1 VIRRWTWARAGRW
14 SIGLGALF
22 VWLGW
27 ACRSSTFGLRL
38 LAIGSLMVAVPVV
51 LWMRPVL
58 GSSRR
63 AAAKID
69 RRSRRNDG
77 VASRWAVWRSSGRF
91 AVRRRMRVLK
101 PSTRQMTLW
110 QRLRVPTL
118 ELATPLARVGRQRI
132 WSPIEDVTIRVGGPR
147 TGKSGEIAGRILDA
161 PGAVIATSTRTDL
174 LELTGPVRSRVG
186 PVWVFSPSGLGGLDS
201 TIVFDPLVGC
211 KDAKT
216 ATERA
221 TDMLSGAEGPGGEAG
236 GDRAFWQGQAIRVL
250 GGLMHAAALGGA
262 SMLDVQRWVADPD
275 AYASEVQRHLRG
287 SRVESIRVDALQFVS
302 TNDRTRTSI
311 TSTIMPGLG
320 WLNDPHAAAAAG
332 RGTGPGPVLVDGEV
346 RVTERAGF
354 DVAELLASRGTVYLL
369 GAEDSQV
376 APLLCALTGHIA
388 RSARQLAS
396 EMPGGRLDPNLTLAL
411 DEAALISP
419 IPLDK
424 WTSDMGGRNITIHIA
439 VQSRAQL
446 RQRWGD
452 TGAAAIL
459 NNAATLL
466 VFGGGRDTDD
476 LMVYSTLAGERHE
489 KTRVHDPHGRLV
501 STGTQRVAVLAPAQ
515 IAQLGFG
522 QVVIFRRNMAAA
534 IGTVEM
540 AWKRHDVR
548 TAARR
553 DRRAARR
560 EQRRTVWTARRAVW
574 AVRWAG
580 LRTALDQVLTGFAA
594 WVDRVGE
601 PRASTVRDA
610 DGEVNLDA

>member
-1 VIRRWTWARAGRW
+1 MTHRWTWARAARW
-14 SIGLGALF
+14 SLGLGVLF

-27 ACRSSTFGLRL
+27 SDRSSAFGVRL
-38 LAIGSLMVAVPVV
+38 LVVGSLMLAIPIGVWTRRAP
-51 LWMRPVL
+51 

-91 AVRRRMRVLK
+91 AVRRQMKVLK
-101 PSTRQMTLW
+101 PATRQMTFFE
-110 QRLRVPTL
+110 RMRVPTL
-118 ELATPLARVGRQRI
+118 ELATPLARVCRQRV

-186 PVWVFSPSGLGGLDS
+186 PVSVFNTSGLARLDS
-201 TIVFDPLVGC
+201 TIVFDPLIGC
-211 KDAKT
+211 EKAKT
-216 ATERA
+216 ATDRA
-221 TDMLSGAEGPGGEAG
+221 TDMLSGSDAPSSENS
-236 GDRAFWQGQAIRVL
+236 GDRSFWQGQAIRVL

-275 AYASEVQRHLRG
+275 GYAGEVQRHLRN
-287 SRVESIRVDALQFVS
+287 SKQESIRVDALQFVT
-302 TNDRTRTSI
+302 TNNNTRTSI
-311 TSTIMPGLG
+311 TSTIMPALA

-332 RGTGPGPVLVDGEV
+332 QAATPGPALVDGEV
-346 RVTERAGF
+346 RVTDRAGF
-354 DVAELLASRGTVYLL
+354 DVAELLRARGTVYLL

-376 APLLCALTGHIA
+376 APLVCALTGHIA
-388 RSARQLAS
+388 RTARQLAT
-396 EMPGGRLDPNLTLAL
+396 EMPGGRLDPNLTLVL
-411 DEAALISP
+411 DEAALICP
-419 IPLDK
+419 IPLDR

-459 NNAATLL
+459 NNAATLI

-501 STGTQRVAVLAPAQ
+501 STGTQRVAVLPPAQ

-522 QVVIFRRNMAAA
+522 QVVIFRRGLAPV
-534 IGTVEM
+534 IGRVEM

-548 TAARR
+548 TIARQE
-553 DRRAARR
+553 RRAARR
-560 EQRRTVWTARRAVW
+560 HQRSIVWTARRAGW
-574 AVRWAG
+574 AARWARTVAA
-580 LRTALDQVLTGFAA
+580 LDTALTIVAA
-594 WVDRVGE
+594 WIDRVTA
-601 PRASTVRDA
+601 PRTHTQHG
-610 DGEVNLDA
+610 DGAEATDT

>member
-1 VIRRWTWARAGRW
+1 VSRRWTWARAARW
-14 SIGLGALF
+14 SIGLGVLF

-27 ACRSSTFGLRL
+27 AARSSAFGLRL
-38 LAIGSLMVAVPVV
+38 LVVSSLMIAVPVV
-51 LWMRPVL
+51 LWTRRAL

-77 VASRWAVWRSSGRF
+77 VASRWAVWRSSGRL
-91 AVRRRMRVLK
+91 AVCRQMRVLK
-101 PSTRQMTLW
+101 PATRQMTFL

-118 ELATPLARVGRQRI
+118 EFATPVARVGRQRI

-174 LELTGPVRSRVG
+174 LELTGPVRARVG
-186 PVWVFSPSGLGGLDS
+186 PVWVFNPSGIARLDS

-211 KDAKT
+211 ENAKT

-221 TDMLSGAEGPGGEAG
+221 TDMLSGAEGPSGEG
-236 GDRAFWQGQAIRVL
+236 SRDRAFWQGQAIRVL

-262 SMLDVQRWVADPD
+262 SMLDVQRWVADPGEH
-275 AYASEVQRHLRG
+275 AGAVQRHLRN
-287 SRVESIRVDALQFVS
+287 SKQESIRVDALQFVT
-302 TNDRTRTSI
+302 TNNNTRSSI
-311 TSTIMPGLG
+311 TSTIMPALA
-320 WLNDPHAAAAAG
+320 WMNDENAAMAAG
-332 RGTGPGPVLVDGEV
+332 QGVSPGPVLVNGEV
-346 RVTERAGF
+346 HVTDRAGF
-354 DVAELLASRGTVYLL
+354 DVAELLLTRGTVYLL

-376 APLLCALTGHIA
+376 APLVCALTGHIA
-388 RSARQLAS
+388 RTARQLAS

-411 DEAALISP
+411 DEAALICP
-419 IPLDK
+419 IPLDR

-459 NNAATLL
+459 NNAATLI

-476 LMVYSTLAGERHE
+476 LMVYSTLAGERRE

-501 STGTQRVAVLAPAQ
+501 STGTQRVAVLPPAQ

-522 QVVIFRRNMAAA
+522 QVVIFRRGLAPV
-534 IGTVEM
+534 IGRVEM

-548 TAARR
+548 SVARH
-553 DRRAARR
+553 DRRAVRR
-560 EQRRTVWTARRAVW
+560 HQRSIVWTARRAGW
-574 AVRWAG
+574 AARWAQTVAA
-580 LRTALDQVLTGFAA
+580 LDTALTTVATWL
-594 WVDRVGE
+594 DRATA
-601 PRASTVRDA
+601 PRTHTQHDDSAEATDT
-610 DGEVNLDA
+610 

>member
-1 VIRRWTWARAGRW
+1 MRTGTWARAARW
-14 SIGLGALF
+14 SIGLGAVF

-27 ACRSSTFGLRL
+27 AGRSSAFGVRL
-38 LAIGSLMVAVPVV
+38 LVVGSLMVAIPVG
-51 LWMRPVL
+51 LWLRRAL

-63 AAAKID
+63 AA
-69 RRSRRNDG
+69 RRIENRNRRNDG

-101 PSTRQMTLW
+101 PSTRQLSFW
-110 QRLRVPTL
+110 QRLRVSTL

-132 WSPIEDVTIRVGGPR
+132 WSPLEDVTIRVGGPR

-174 LELTGPVRSRVG
+174 LELTGPVRSRIG
-186 PVWVFSPSGLGGLDS
+186 PVWVFNPSGLGRLES

-211 KDAKT
+211 EDAKT
-216 ATERA
+216 ATDRA
-221 TDMLSGAEGPGGEAG
+221 TDMLSGAEGPGTEAS

-262 SMLDVQRWVADPD
+262 SMLDVQRSVADPD
-275 AYASEVQRHLRG
+275 AYAGEVQRHLRN
-287 SRVESIRVDALQFVS
+287 SRQESIRVDALQFV
-302 TNDRTRTSI
+302 TPNYITRTSI
-311 TSTIMPGLG
+311 TSTIMPALA
-320 WLNDPHAAAAAG
+320 WMNDPHAAAAAG
-332 RGTGPGPVLVDGEV
+332 QATTPGPVLVGGEV

-376 APLLCALTGHIA
+376 APLVCALTGHIA
-388 RSARQLAS
+388 RTARQLAS

-419 IPLDK
+419 IPLDR

-459 NNAATLL
+459 NNAATLI

-501 STGTQRVAVLAPAQ
+501 STGTQRVAVLPPAQ
-515 IAQLGFG
+515 ISQLGFG
-522 QVVIFRRNMAAA
+522 QVVVFRRNMAPV
-534 IGTVEM
+534 IGRVEM

-548 TAARR
+548 TVARQ
-553 DRRAARR
+553 DRRYARR

-574 AVRWAG
+574 AVRWAEFRSALG
-580 LRTALDQVLTGFAA
+580 AALTAFAA
-594 WVDRVGE
+594 WVDRLGE
-601 PRASTVRDA
+601 ARAGAGRDV
-610 DGEVNLDA
+610 DGEVNPDA

>member
-1 VIRRWTWARAGRW
+1 MQHWTWARGARW
-14 SIGLGALF
+14 SLGLGVLL

-27 ACRSSTFGLRL
+27 SARSSTFGLRL
-38 LAIGSLMVAVPVV
+38 LVIGSLMIAVPAVV
-51 LWMRPVL
+51 WTRRAL

-91 AVRRRMRVLK
+91 AIRRRMKVLK
-101 PSTRQMTLW
+101 PSTRGMSFV
-110 QRLRVPTL
+110 QRVRVSTL
-118 ELATPLARVGRQRI
+118 ELATPLATVGRQRV

-186 PVWVFSPSGLGGLDS
+186 PVWVFNPAALARLES

-211 KDAKT
+211 EDAKT
-216 ATERA
+216 ATARA
-221 TDMLSGAEGPGGEAG
+221 TDMVCGADAPDTDTS

-250 GGLMHAAALGGA
+250 SGLLHAAALGGA
-262 SMLDVQRWVADPD
+262 SMLDLQRWVSCPGDHA
-275 AYASEVQRHLRG
+275 AEVQRFLRM
-287 SRVESIRVDALQFVS
+287 SRQESIRVDALQFVT

-311 TSTIMPGLG
+311 TSTIMPALG
-320 WLNDPHAAAAAG
+320 WLNDPHAGAAAG
-332 RGTGPGPVLVDGEV
+332 QTGPQPGPTLIDGEV

-376 APLLCALTGHIA
+376 APLVCALTGHIA
-388 RSARQLAS
+388 RTARQLAS
-396 EMPGGRLDPNLTLAL
+396 EMLAGRLDPPLTLVL
-411 DEAALISP
+411 DEAALICP

-424 WTSDMGGRNITIHIA
+424 WTADMGGRNITIHIA

-452 TGAAAIL
+452 TGAAAIMS
-459 NNAATLL
+459 NAATLL
-466 VFGGGRDTDD
+466 VFGGGRDADD
-476 LMVYSTLAGERHE
+476 LSVYSTLAGERHE
-489 KTRVHDPHGRLV
+489 TTHTRDHHGRLIS
-501 STGTQRVAVLAPAQ
+501 STTHRVAVLHPAQ
-515 IAQLGFG
+515 ISQLGFG
-522 QVVIFRRNMAAA
+522 RVVIFRRNMAPA
-534 IGTVEM
+534 IGTVQM

-548 TAARR
+548 SVARH
-553 DRRAARR
+553 DRRAVRR
-560 EQRRTVWTARRAVW
+560 HQRSIVWTARRAGW
-574 AVRWAG
+574 AARWAQTVAA
-580 LRTALDQVLTGFAA
+580 LDTALTTVAA
-594 WVDRVGE
+594 WLDRATA
-601 PRASTVRDA
+601 PRTRTRHGDSAEAA
-610 DGEVNLDA
+610 DT